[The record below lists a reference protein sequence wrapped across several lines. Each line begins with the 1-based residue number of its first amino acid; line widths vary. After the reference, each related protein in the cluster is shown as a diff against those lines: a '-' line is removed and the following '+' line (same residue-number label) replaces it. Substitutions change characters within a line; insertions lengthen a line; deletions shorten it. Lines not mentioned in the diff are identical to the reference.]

1 MAATGCSPAGAAQD
15 TQALMAAAE
24 RRRQLQSHFRE
35 SDEPPQTPENR
46 ATKTWRRALRHEP
59 DSPLE
64 ALALRG
70 RNDGSE
76 VMEDFFGRRR
86 RVRRPAEA
94 KKEPPTRKAPTP
106 KSPQRRRPQSA
117 KSPKII
123 KEATPQRP
131 RSAAPSRPPPVPEA
145 GAPPPTLAIEIQLPP
160 PRCPPPRPDGS
171 PSRRRPRS
179 AMARLESPT
188 KKLFKRAKGDVARLR
203 QRLLNG
209 ERDASSVVKDLY
221 EGRQKRIEA
230 DYDRNKVL
238 LKQKHADERAY
249 LASYQAAEAA
259 QKRGPIQG
267 ERKTYNVRGVRKHT
281 RNNLRG
287 VSVENTVEGELPTY
301 LHKGEPK
308 VLPGVAKRLA
318 WDRDRRRRTAME
330 LKRHQRIE
338 VQALERKWAKERA
351 ALASE
356 RRVEEMRLRELIA
369 HATKTVADAEEAE
382 AHRRALDARAS
393 GPRRWRRA
401 TDLEPDRVTTETR
414 GKALLACDA
423 AVARASLACAALNTY
438 EPHKRVARPQSA
450 RPARPASARADKNRL
465 TMRVGGPRPASAP
478 ATRPRSAKRPASAGI
493 RPQNVCAC
501 CRNVLKEAVRLPR
514 DFFFGKSKTQFCSLA
529 CAKEWNHRVGPD
541 MHRGYRDMLIDMLV
555 SKRDPGHAPPVEIL
569 NRFQKEDQLEKHV
582 DQVFYRPSRSF
593 YNGGA
598 KVGPLS
604 LASYDASKYTL
615 EDSSYSVAE
624 SVKQRVGADFVAPE
638 ILKDLEDICTPSA
651 TPEALGSYASMTVD
665 DVLSRHEAS
674 SASGC

>member
-1 MAATGCSPAGAAQD
+1 MAD
-15 TQALMAAAE
+15 AE

-35 SDEPPQTPENR
+35 DDKPPQTPENR
-46 ATKTWRRALRHEP
+46 STKTWRRALRHEL

-86 RVRRPAEA
+86 RVRRPAGA

-117 KSPKII
+117 KSPKRIP
-123 KEATPQRP
+123 EATPQRP

-145 GAPPPTLAIEIQLPP
+145 AAPTPTLAIPP

-179 AMARLESPT
+179 AMARLESP
-188 KKLFKRAKGDVARLR
+188 KKLFKRARGDVARLR

-221 EGRQKRIEA
+221 DGRQKRIEA
-230 DYDRNKVL
+230 DYDRGKVL

-249 LASYQAAEAA
+249 LASYQAAEAS

-281 RNNLRG
+281 RPDIRG

-301 LHKGEPK
+301 MHKGHPK

-318 WDRDRRRRTAME
+318 WDRDRRRRTVLE
-330 LKRHQRIE
+330 LKRHQRVE
-338 VQALERKWAKERA
+338 VQALERKWAKEKA

-369 HATKTVADAEEAE
+369 HATKTVSDAEEAE
-382 AHRRALDARAS
+382 AHRRALDMRAS

-438 EPHKRVARPQSA
+438 EPHKRVQRPQSA

-478 ATRPRSAKRPASAGI
+478 AKRPRSAKRPASAGI
-493 RPQNVCAC
+493 RPQNICAC

-638 ILKDLEDICTPSA
+638 ILKDLDNLCAPSVA
-651 TPEALGSYASMTVD
+651 EASPGALGSYASMTVD

-674 SASGC
+674 AGSC

>member
-1 MAATGCSPAGAAQD
+1 
-15 TQALMAAAE
+15 
-24 RRRQLQSHFRE
+24 
-35 SDEPPQTPENR
+35 
-46 ATKTWRRALRHEP
+46 
-59 DSPLE
+59 
-64 ALALRG
+64 
-70 RNDGSE
+70 
-76 VMEDFFGRRR
+76 
-86 RVRRPAEA
+86 
-94 KKEPPTRKAPTP
+94 
-106 KSPQRRRPQSA
+106 
-117 KSPKII
+117 
-123 KEATPQRP
+123 
-131 RSAAPSRPPPVPEA
+131 
-145 GAPPPTLAIEIQLPP
+145 
-160 PRCPPPRPDGS
+160 
-171 PSRRRPRS
+171 
-179 AMARLESPT
+179 MARLESP
-188 KKLFKRAKGDVARLR
+188 KKLFKRARGDVARLR

-209 ERDASSVVKDLY
+209 ERDASSVVKALY

-249 LASYQAAEAA
+249 LASYQAAEAS

-369 HATKTVADAEEAE
+369 HATKTVSDAEEAE

-423 AVARASLACAALNTY
+423 AVSRASLACAALNTY
-438 EPHKRVARPQSA
+438 EPHKRVQRPQSA

-478 ATRPRSAKRPASAGI
+478 AKRPRSAPAQRARS
-493 RPQNVCAC
+493 QNVCAC
-501 CRNVLKEAVRLPR
+501 CRNVLKEAIRLPR

-529 CAKEWNHRVGPD
+529 CAKEWHHRLGPD

-555 SKRDPGHAPPVEIL
+555 SKRDPGHAPPVLIL

-604 LASYDASKYTL
+604 LCSYDASKYTL

-624 SVKQRVGADFVAPE
+624 SVKQRVGEHYVAPE
-638 ILKDLEDICTPSA
+638 ILKDLEDICAPPS
-651 TPEALGSYASMTVD
+651 EALGSYASMTVD

-674 SASGC
+674 AGSC